1 MIANDL
7 SKLIGEAMKQRDK
20 VRRTTL
26 QLLKSELH
34 NEEIAKQ
41 HQLTEDEE
49 LVVVRREAKKRKDA
63 IEAFAKAG
71 NNERAESEKQELLVL
86 QEFLPKELS
95 EVEIEKVVLEV
106 MSEIDSSASNMG
118 RIIGEVVKRTEGRA
132 DGGIVSKIVRSRISI
147 S

>member
-7 SKLIGEAMKQRDK
+7 SKLIGEAMKQRDN

-95 EVEIEKVVLEV
+95 EVEIEKVVLEEKRGKKFFF
-106 MSEIDSSASNMG
+106 SPYIYLFFFF
-118 RIIGEVVKRTEGRA
+118 II
-132 DGGIVSKIVRSRISI
+132 
-147 S
+147 